1 MMKKGVQIAVLLV
14 LLAALGGGA
23 YLILNDSGAPRIAP
37 QAAAPPPEP
46 SKSARLGAWVDEVV
60 FREEGDPAKAVDMI
74 EAGEIHTHAYGI
86 NDPELYRKIQSS
98 RVIQHEISYG
108 STTELT
114 FNPVGP
120 TFPRTGELNPF
131 SVPAMR
137 EAMNWLIDRHHVV
150 EEIYRGLAVPRFLP
164 LNTAFPDY
172 ARLADVARQ
181 LELQYAYNPE
191 KAKEIITSEM
201 KRLGATLTNG
211 RWSYKGKPVRLLFL
225 IRSDD
230 HRRREIGDYLAT
242 LLDNLGFVV
251 ERQYKTATEASPIWV
266 LGDPGD
272 GRWHM
277 YTGGWISLA
286 IDRDQADMFN
296 SYYTPRG
303 RPDPLW
309 QAYKPSPRFDKVAEI
324 LDRRHYNTWEERKDL
339 MTEALQ
345 WSMKDSV
352 RAWLVD
358 AIYVWPRRK
367 EVVLATDLAGGIS
380 GSPLWPYTIR
390 FTDRVGGRLSFASPS
405 ILTEP
410 WNPVAGSNW
419 IFDNMIIRATL
430 DLPAFPDPFTGL
442 YWPQRIKS
450 AEVYAEKG
458 LPITKTHDW
467 VSLRFVP
474 SIDVPREAWIDW
486 DPVAERFIT
495 VAEAHPK
502 GLKARTKAVVRYTD
516 DLWRASWHDG
526 SKLSLA
532 DFVFSFILAFD
543 RAKPK
548 SPIFDEAAVPAFKTF
563 LSQFRGARIVQ
574 KDPLVVEIYS
584 DQLYPDAET
593 IAATR
598 AAEFYTNVPWHEL
611 ALGVLAEKNR
621 ELAFSSAKADRLKVE
636 WMSYIGGPSLAVLD
650 RQLAAALK
658 EDFVPYKNT
667 LAEYLSR
674 QETTERYEKL
684 RAWRQTRGH
693 FWVGNGPFY
702 LHAIY
707 PVEKIVV
714 VRRSELFSDPANKW
728 VRFVEPRIA
737 DVEISGSRMVTRG
750 STVEFQVQ
758 VSFQGKP
765 YPARDIEIVRFLL
778 FGASGELVE
787 LADAEPVRD
796 GVWRVSLT
804 AKQTARLGGGANRLE
819 VVVTPRV
826 VALPTFKTFWF
837 VSVQQDVS

>member
-1 MMKKGVQIAVLLV
+1 MTKGGRIATLITLLAVLSAAVYFIFNSKARPTKPQIAE
-14 LLAALGGGA
+14 
-23 YLILNDSGAPRIAP
+23 SSIA
-37 QAAAPPPEP
+37 
-46 SKSARLGAWVDEVV
+46 KSERRGAWVDEVV

-98 RVIQHEISYG
+98 RVMQHEISYG
-108 STTELT
+108 SMYELT

-131 SVPAMR
+131 SVPAIR
-137 EAMNWLIDRHHVV
+137 EAMNWLVDRDHIV
-150 EEIYRGLAVPRFLP
+150 EEIYRGLAVPKFFP

-181 LELQYAYNPE
+181 IELQYAYSPE
-191 KAKEIITSEM
+191 KAKNVITSEM
-201 KRLGATLTNG
+201 KKLGATLMDYK
-211 RWSYKGKPVRLLFL
+211 WSYKGKPVRLLFL

-230 HRRREIGDYLAT
+230 HRRREIGDYVAT
-242 LLDNLGFVV
+242 LLENLGFVV

-272 GRWHM
+272 GRWHI
-277 YTGGWISLA
+277 YTGGWVSLV

-296 SYYTPRG
+296 GYYTPRG

-309 QAYKPSPRFDKVAEI
+309 QAYKPSPKLDKIAEI
-324 LDRRHYNTWEERKDL
+324 LERRDYNTWEERKDL
-339 MTEALQ
+339 MTEALRLAMQ
-345 WSMKDSV
+345 DSV
-352 RAWLVD
+352 RVWLVD
-358 AIYVWPRRK
+358 AIYAWPHRK
-367 EVVLATDLAGGIS
+367 EIVLATDLAGGIS

-390 FTDRVGGRLSFASPS
+390 FTDKVGGRVNFASPS

-419 IFDNMIIRATL
+419 LYDNMIIRATQ

-467 VSLRFVP
+467 LALNFVS
-474 SIDVPREAWIDW
+474 SIDVPQDAWIDW
-486 DPVAERFIT
+486 DPVGERFIT

-502 GLKARTKAVVRYTD
+502 GLKARTKTIIGYAD
-516 DLWRASWHDG
+516 DLWETMWHDG
-526 SKLSLA
+526 TKASLA
-532 DFVFSFILAFD
+532 DFLFSFILSFD

-548 SPIFDEAAVPAFKTF
+548 SAIYDEAAVPAFKTF
-563 LSQFRGARIVQ
+563 LSHFRGARIIQ
-574 KDPLVVEIYS
+574 KNPLVVEIYS
-584 DQLYPDAET
+584 DQLFPDAET

-598 AAEFYTNVPWHEL
+598 AANFYTNVPWHKL
-611 ALGVLAEKNR
+611 ALGILAEKNR
-621 ELAFSSAKADRLKVE
+621 ELAFSSSKADRLKVE
-636 WMSYIGGPSLAVLD
+636 WMSNIAGPSLAILD
-650 RQLAAALK
+650 QQLASALK
-658 EDFVPYKNT
+658 EAFIPYRNT
-667 LAEYLSR
+667 FGEHVSR
-674 QETTERYEKL
+674 EEALDRYGKL
-684 RAWRQTRGH
+684 RAWRQARGH

-702 LHAIY
+702 LHSVY

-714 VRRSELFSDPANKW
+714 VRRSGMFTDPANKW
-728 VRFVEPRIA
+728 VRFVDPRIA
-737 DVEISGSRMVTRG
+737 DVGVSGPRMVKIG
-750 STVEFQVQ
+750 SPVEFQIE

-765 YPARDIEIVRFLL
+765 YAAQDVELVRFLL
-778 FGASGELVE
+778 FDAGGKLVE
-787 LADAEPVRD
+787 LANAEQIRD
-796 GVWRVSLT
+796 GLWRAALT
-804 AKQTARLGGGANRLE
+804 DKQTARLEAGSNRLE
-819 VVVTPRV
+819 VLVTPRV

-837 VSVQQDVS
+837 VTVKDDVS